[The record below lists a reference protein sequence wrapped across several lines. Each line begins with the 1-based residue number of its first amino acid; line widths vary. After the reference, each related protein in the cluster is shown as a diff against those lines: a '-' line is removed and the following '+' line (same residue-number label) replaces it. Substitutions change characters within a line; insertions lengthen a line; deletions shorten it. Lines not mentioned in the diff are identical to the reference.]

1 MKSMRNSK
9 LLLLCTGALM
19 GTSSLACSSSA
30 GTGTPATGD
39 DQQRQ
44 AVTTGMHDALATEIA
59 TFLKASQ
66 DLQTAAPTTA
76 GRGWDATDAAAIT
89 AMKDAWTRVRKSYER
104 IEGAIAPLFQEFD
117 FAVDARYDDYLGELK
132 GAGDMNLFDDQG
144 VTGQHGIERVIYSDS
159 IPPYVVEFESKLPGY
174 APASFPKTET
184 EAADFKAKLCGK
196 LAFDITTL
204 QGEWTPAKIDLATAF
219 QGLVAL
225 MNEQREKVNLAATQE
240 EEWRYSQRTLADLH
254 DNLDGTINA
263 YNLFKP
269 WILSKAEG
277 PAIDATVRA
286 GFDSLKT
293 TYNQFAGDAI
303 PQPPATWSSQNP
315 TEADK
320 QSDFGKLFVA
330 VQESV
335 DPAKPGSVVDGMN
348 KAAKA
353 LGFPEFVEEP

>member
-1 MKSMRNSK
+1 MKHMRFSQP
-9 LLLLCTGALM
+9 LALSLIAV
-19 GTSSLACSSSA
+19 SSLACSSS
-30 GTGTPATGD
+30 TGTTPPASGD
-39 DQQRQ
+39 DQQKQ
-44 AVTTGMHDALATEIA
+44 AVTTGMHDTLATEIA

-66 DLQTAAPTTA
+66 DLQAAAPTTT

-89 AMKDAWTRVRKSYER
+89 AMKDDWKAVRKSYER

-117 FAVDARYDDYLGELK
+117 FAVDARYDDYLGELN
-132 GAGDMNLFDDQG
+132 GTGDMNLFDDQG

-159 IPPYVVEFESKLPGY
+159 IPTYVVEFENKLPGY
-174 APASFPKTET
+174 QPAAFPKTET
-184 EAADFKAKLCGK
+184 EATDFKVKLCGK
-196 LAFDITTL
+196 LVADITTL
-204 QGEWTPAKIDLATAF
+204 QSEWTPARIDLATAF

-240 EEWRYSQRTLADLH
+240 EESRYSQRTLADLH

-269 WILSKAEG
+269 WILSKPEG
-277 PAIDATVRA
+277 AAIDATVQA
-286 GFDSLKT
+286 GFDSLKA
-293 TYNQFAGDAI
+293 TYGLFPGDAI

-315 TEADK
+315 TDADK

-330 VQESV
+330 VQEAV